1 MPRTIRLFG
10 ALLVLAA
17 AAPVA
22 AAPISQGSLNMQFQ
36 PVVESITGT
45 AVQPLA
51 SPGKYGTVFFF
62 IQHDCPICRTYTP
75 TMNAIARKYAAH
87 GFKFYM
93 VYVEQLLTL
102 KQAQHHSKAY
112 DFACPS
118 VIDSRHQLVNLAG
131 ATISPE
137 VAVFSPEGKRLYLGR
152 IDNDWAGLG
161 IQRPK
166 ATKHDLVNVLNDIIH
181 HRPIRR
187 AVIQS
192 VGCVIPSLLPSSQR
206 NQ

>member
-1 MPRTIRLFG
+1 MPKGIRLFG
-10 ALLVLAA
+10 ALLLLSAVPAF
-17 AAPVA
+17 AAPT
-22 AAPISQGSLNMQFQ
+22 SNGRLSLTFQ
-36 PVVESITGT
+36 PIVESITGK
-45 AVQPLA
+45 AEQPFMN
-51 SPGKYGTVFFF
+51 PGKNGTVFFF

-75 TMNAIARKYAAH
+75 TMNQIARKYQAR

-102 KQAQHHSKAY
+102 KQAQHHSKEY
-112 DFACPS
+112 NFACPS
-118 VIDSRHQLVNLAG
+118 LIDTRHELVKLAG

-137 VAVFSPEGKRLYLGR
+137 VAVFSPDGTRLYLGR

-161 IQRPK
+161 IQRQK

-181 HRPIRR
+181 DKPIRH
-187 AVIQS
+187 AVTQS

-206 NQ
+206 NS

>member
-1 MPRTIRLFG
+1 MPRAFRLFG

-17 AAPVA
+17 APATA
-22 AAPISQGSLNMQFQ
+22 ASNLTGRLSMTFQ
-36 PVVESITGT
+36 PIVESVNGN
-45 AVQPLA
+45 AVQPLMN
-51 SPGKYGTVFFF
+51 PGKNGTVFFF

-75 TMNAIARKYAAH
+75 TMNAIARKYAAR

-102 KQAQHHSKAY
+102 KQARHHSKEY

-118 VIDSRHQLVNLAG
+118 LIDTRHELVHLAG

-137 VAVFSPEGKRLYLGR
+137 VAVFSPTGKRLYLGR

-166 ATKHDLVNVLNDIIH
+166 ATTHDLVNALNDIIH
-181 HRPIRR
+181 HKPIRR
-187 AVIQS
+187 AVTQS

-206 NQ
+206 NH